1 MCWSSITASSRHLI
15 RDLQAMMRNTPT
27 FPRTVLIA
35 AAAIVAAGAMNELRV
50 AAQAPA
56 PDTKPPAFEV
66 ASVKQNKSG
75 ENNGMMTGL
84 LTSRFRATNVLLR
97 QLITFAYQI
106 QGFQIEGGPGWISSD
121 RFDIVAKAEGNPP
134 PQVPGG
140 PPGLLRL
147 MLRALLA
154 DRFKLIL
161 HHQTKELPIYA
172 LVMFRADGTLGRQ
185 IHRSDADCAAIRAA
199 INRGGA
205 PPPPPSP
212 DRPLCGITAGPG
224 GLAAGGFPV
233 SQLAASLSQELQRMV
248 VDHTGLMGNFDLT
261 LTWTPDQ
268 MPQGPAGGPDRPPI
282 DPNGPSL
289 FTALQ
294 EQLGLK
300 LESTKGPVDVL
311 VIDHVE
317 QPTPD

>member
-1 MCWSSITASSRHLI
+1 M
-15 RDLQAMMRNTPT
+15 QT
-27 FPRTVLIA
+27 FRRMLLLAIAGILVVGAVSVL
-35 AAAIVAAGAMNELRV
+35 R
-50 AAQAPA
+50 AQAPA
-56 PDTKPPAFEV
+56 PDTQPPTFEV
-66 ASVKQNKSG
+66 ASIKQNKSG
-75 ENNGMMTGL
+75 ENGGVMTGL
-84 LTSRFRATNVLLR
+84 LTSQFKATNVLLR
-97 QLITFAYQI
+97 QFITFAYQI
-106 QGFQIEGGPGWISSD
+106 QGFQIEGGPSWITSD

-140 PPGLLRL
+140 PPGPLRM
-147 MLRALLA
+147 MLRTLLA

-172 LVMFRADGTLGRQ
+172 LVMPRADGTLGPQLR
-185 IHRSDADCAAIRAA
+185 RSDTDCAAIRAA

-205 PPPPPSP
+205 PPLLSG
-212 DRPLCGITAGPG
+212 DRPLCGITVRPG
-224 GLAAGGFPV
+224 RVAAGGLPL

-268 MPQGPAGGPDRPPI
+268 MPQGPPGGPDLPPI
-282 DPNGPSL
+282 DPNGPSF

-311 VIDHVE
+311 VIEHVE

>member
-1 MCWSSITASSRHLI
+1 M
-15 RDLQAMMRNTPT
+15 QT
-27 FPRTVLIA
+27 FRRTLLPAIA
-35 AAAIVAAGAMNELRV
+35 GILAVGAVSALR
-50 AAQAPA
+50 AQAPA

-84 LTSRFRATNVLLR
+84 LTSRFTATNVLLR
-97 QLITFAYQI
+97 NFIIFAYQI
-106 QGFQIEGGPGWISSD
+106 QGFQLEGGPSWIASD

-140 PPGLLRL
+140 PPGPHRL
-147 MLRALLA
+147 MMRALLA

-161 HHQTKELPIYA
+161 HHETKEYPIYA
-172 LVMFRADGTLGRQ
+172 LVTAKLEKTLGPEM
-185 IHRSDADCAAIRAA
+185 HRSDTDCAAIAAA

-205 PPPPPSP
+205 PPPPASP
-212 DRPLCGITAGPG
+212 GGRPLCGFTARPG
-224 GLAAGGFPV
+224 GLAVGGFPV
-233 SQLAASLSQELQRMV
+233 SQLAASLSQVLQRMV

-268 MPQGPAGGPDRPPI
+268 VPQGPPGGPDRPPI

-300 LESTKGPVDVL
+300 VESTKGPVDVL